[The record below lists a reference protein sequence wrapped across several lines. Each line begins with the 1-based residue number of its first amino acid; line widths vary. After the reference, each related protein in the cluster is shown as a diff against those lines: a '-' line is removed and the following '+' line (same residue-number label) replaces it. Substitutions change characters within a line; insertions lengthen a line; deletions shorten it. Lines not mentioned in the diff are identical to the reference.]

1 MRINFRKFTFVW
13 RVSGKIEVIFFVMS
27 TKKPFGL
34 GNKKIT
40 FGNVPIVVN
49 ENKKDLIM
57 LNNNSSFF
65 MTALF
70 IADGILKGKSK
81 VM

>member
-1 MRINFRKFTFVW
+1 
-13 RVSGKIEVIFFVMS
+13 MS
-27 TKKPFGL
+27 TKNPFGL

-40 FGNVPIVVN
+40 FENVSTVVN
-49 ENKKDLIM
+49 ENEKILIM